1 MQRVDEGKGVAAG
14 ASRFGFDSFEHRTI
28 STFAAQIIL
37 HFIMVARIV
46 ER

>member
-1 MQRVDEGKGVAAG
+1 MQRDEGKSVAAG
-14 ASRFGFDSFEHRTI
+14 ASRFGFDSFEHWKI

-37 HFIMVARIV
+37 HLIMVARKV